1 MLPHFRQGFSW
12 KSLIN
17 ELVNIVRSDTGL
29 YFHDGQ
35 GNSTDVGF
43 EKILRDFIGEWEFSG
58 YNQPV
63 QIQLP
68 LEALNAP

>member
-43 EKILRDFIGEWEFSG
+43 EMIIHDFSGEWEFSVL
-58 YNQPV
+58 QPTFPNS
-63 QIQLP
+63 ITSRSP
-68 LEALNAP
+68 KP